1 MSKDKTIKQYMD
13 EFTEKMKEEGYHAED
28 ELKSYGTT
36 YLSFLKYKS
45 YHSVE
50 VKVEYT
56 DGCDVDTLIPISA
69 IFRQDKT
76 TTMAARYA
84 KPKGSLFEEAIG
96 AVEDALNPHYPFTS
110 AECVEYVENEGG
122 VRGKDTEKKS

>member
-56 DGCDVDTLIPISA
+56 DGCDIDTLVPIRA
-69 IFRQDKT
+69 IFRQTKT
-76 TTMAARYA
+76 VTMAARYA
-84 KPKGSLFEEAIG
+84 KPKDGIFEEVMK
-96 AVEDALNPHYPFTS
+96 AVEDALNPNYP
-110 AECVEYVENEGG
+110 NP
-122 VRGKDTEKKS
+122 KD